1 MNNWKVIFAT
11 AVIFGAG
18 VITGGLLVNYVQRCK
33 GMPAKFSPAV
43 APVSSDT
50 AQTKATNQPAAKPQ
64 RPPEIL
70 SKDFLQRLD
79 KELELTKTQHDA
91 VQKII
96 NEGQNL
102 IRKTV
107 HDARLEIR
115 EVLTPAQLEQFD
127 ELIKRPFRRPLF
139 NTNGAPDSVASTN
152 SSVTNPVTK

>member
-33 GMPAKFSPAV
+33 GLPAKFSPV
-43 APVSSDT
+43 EAPVSPGASQ
-50 AQTKATNQPAAKPQ
+50 AKATNQPAVKAQ

-79 KELELTKTQHDA
+79 KELELTRAQHDA

-115 EVLTPAQLEQFD
+115 EVLTPVQLEQFD

-139 NTNGAPDSVASTN
+139 NTNGSPDSLVSTN
-152 SSVTNPVTK
+152 SSGANSVTK